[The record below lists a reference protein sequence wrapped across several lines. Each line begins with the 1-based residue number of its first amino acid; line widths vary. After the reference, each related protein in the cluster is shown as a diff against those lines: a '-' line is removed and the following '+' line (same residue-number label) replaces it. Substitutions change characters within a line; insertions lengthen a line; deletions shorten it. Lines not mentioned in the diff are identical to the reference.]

1 VRPDPGQGR
10 LVLKRVV
17 VAGKQEWGGQ
27 QTPQGGQGRDAGAG
41 VRLFTRTARGARLT
55 IDGQAFLPHAR
66 DLLQAA
72 ERAAASVRPGHRALR
87 VDVINPRI
95 APACLLRD
103 FHRAHPE
110 IELDVVT
117 HLLDVDA
124 AIAAVRSGVID
135 ASFRAVTVTAQQ
147 LPGGVLAAR
156 ALDDP
161 LQLLT
166 GPAHKLASSAAKRRQ
181 PRHLTGSPT

>member
-1 VRPDPGQGR
+1 
-10 LVLKRVV
+10 VLKRVV